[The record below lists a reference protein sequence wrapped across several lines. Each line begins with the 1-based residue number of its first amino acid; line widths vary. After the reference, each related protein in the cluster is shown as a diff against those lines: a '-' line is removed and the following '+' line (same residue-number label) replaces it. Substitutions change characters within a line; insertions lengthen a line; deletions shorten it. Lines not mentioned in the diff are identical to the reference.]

1 MNSEPNIIKGEAGA
15 APPAG
20 LDLRFFYYVVFRHKW
35 KIAFLFAAGLSA
47 AVAVCL
53 VKGPVYQSEAKLL
66 VRYVLENEGRSL
78 SPTAMDSQLKSPDPG
93 GSSIINGEMEML
105 GSFDLA
111 QQVADSVGAERILGE
126 AGGETNRIR
135 AALVIQR
142 NLHTEAPGKSSVIRV
157 VFQHPDAELVQPV
170 LSKLITNYLDRHFK
184 LHLAPGVFNDFLS
197 NRTVALGNELKE
209 TEDRLRELKQ
219 SIGVVSVEDTK
230 KAYAE
235 RMSKTGAELFSAMA
249 ELAEQKAM
257 LEEPGKVAPLN
268 TNSSAAATVAEE
280 KVPPHKVDEYNAL
293 SARVESFLKKEND
306 YLPSGYAETSD
317 FVKGVRKSIAELEQ
331 KKRRLVEEYP
341 QLTRLNLPTASG
353 GTQGGPG
360 VAMTDPL
367 LEASKKIRALEAKIK
382 VLNEQLDKMRAEA
395 AKVDAAEPEIT
406 QLERQRVLLNTNY
419 HYYQVSWEQ
428 SRVVEN
434 LGAGRF
440 SNIGVVQEPSPPFRE
455 NKKTL
460 KLAAVALAFGVFGG
474 IALGFIIELVLDHSV
489 RRPEEIRTKLR
500 LPLFLTIPYLSRNGH
515 APRLGPGREVYLPA
529 ERGWPNQQSGAAPGA
544 EQTRASGKAG
554 GGQIAPWETRRG
566 LGAYYEAL
574 RDRLVTYFEVNN
586 MAHKPKLVAV
596 TSCSRGAGVTS
607 TAAGLAAAL
616 SETGAGNVLLCDMN
630 LEQGAAHPFYKGKV
644 ACGLSDALESG
655 KRDPALIGQNLYLAS
670 LNGTTEKLPRVL
682 PKRFTNLVPKLKM
695 SDYDYIIF
703 DMPAISQTS
712 ITPRVAAFMDLVLL
726 VIESEKTNCYVVEQ
740 AESMLA
746 ESQVS
751 AKAVLNKYR
760 RYVPQWLQQEL

>member
-1 MNSEPNIIKGEAGA
+1 MNSEASIMKGEAGA

-35 KIAFLFAAGLSA
+35 KIAVFFAAGLTA
-47 AVAVCL
+47 AVAMCI

-78 SPTAMDSQLKSPDPG
+78 SPTAMDSQLKSPDPAG
-93 GSSIINGEMEML
+93 ANIISAEMETL

-111 QQVADSVGAERILGE
+111 RQVAESVGGERILGE

-170 LSKLITNYLDRHFK
+170 LSQLITNYLDQHFK

-197 NRTVALGNELKE
+197 KRTMALGNELKE
-209 TEDRLRELKQ
+209 TEDKLRELKQ

-257 LEEPGKVAPLN
+257 LEEPGKAALLN
-268 TNSSAAATVAEE
+268 ANASAAATVAEE
-280 KVPPHKVDEYNAL
+280 KAPPHQVEEYSTL
-293 SARVESFLKKEND
+293 SARVESFRKKEND
-306 YLPSGYAETSD
+306 YLTGGYAETSA
-317 FVKGVRKSIAELEQ
+317 FVKDMRERIAELEQ
-331 KKRRLVEEYP
+331 KKRRLEEEYP
-341 QLTRLNLPTASG
+341 QLTRHNLAPASG
-353 GTQGGPG
+353 GTQGGFS
-360 VAMTDPL
+360 VALMDPV
-367 LEASKKIRALEAKIK
+367 LEGAKKIRALEAKIK
-382 VLNEQLDKMRAEA
+382 VLNDQLDKMRAEA
-395 AKVDAAEPEIT
+395 ARVDAAEPEIT
-406 QLERQRVLLNTNY
+406 QLERQRILLNTNY

-428 SRVVEN
+428 SRVMEN

-440 SNIGVVQEPSPPFRE
+440 SNIGVVQEPSPPVRDI
-455 NKKTL
+455 KQTL
-460 KLAAVALAFGVFGG
+460 KMVAVALVFGVFGG
-474 IALGFIIELVLDHSV
+474 IVLGFFIELVLDHSV
-489 RRPEEIRTKLR
+489 RRPEEIRSKLH

-515 APRLGPGREVYLPA
+515 APGPGPGREVYLPA
-529 ERGWPNQQSGAAPGA
+529 ERGWANQQSGSALGVQ
-544 EQTRASGKAG
+544 QTRAGQPG
-554 GGQIAPWETRRG
+554 GGQNAPWESRHG

-607 TAAGLAAAL
+607 TAAGLAATL
-616 SETGAGNVLLCDMN
+616 SEAGAGNVLLCDMN
-630 LEQGAAHPFYKGKV
+630 LEQGAAHPFYNGKA
-644 ACGLSDALESG
+644 ACGLSDALDSG
-655 KRDPALIGQNLYLAS
+655 KRDPAQIGENLYLAS
-670 LNGTTEKLPRVL
+670 LNGTTEKLARVL

-726 VIESEKTNCYVVEQ
+726 VIESEKTNRYVVEQ

-746 ESQVS
+746 ESQVRP
-751 AKAVLNKYR
+751 KAVLNKYR
-760 RYVPQWLQQEL
+760 CYVPQWLQQEL